1 MWKLYQEDI
10 IDVQKEKTPVFYKL
24 KCDNFKDLSVII
36 EENITKIYITE
47 TGFHYLTVKINMH
60 ICILLITF
68 FFYFSEVGA
77 LDKLPTPEEMNQS

>member
-1 MWKLYQEDI
+1 MLKLYQEDI

-60 ICILLITF
+60 IYILLITF
-68 FFYFSEVGA
+68 LFSIFQRWEH
-77 LDKLPTPEEMNQS
+77 LTSYLHQRK